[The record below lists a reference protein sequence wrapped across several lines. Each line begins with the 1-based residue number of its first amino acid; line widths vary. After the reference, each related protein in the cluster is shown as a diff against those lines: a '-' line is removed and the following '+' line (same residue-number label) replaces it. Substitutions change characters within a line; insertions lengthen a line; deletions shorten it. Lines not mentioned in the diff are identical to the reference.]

1 MMPIE
6 FTILALT
13 SLFLF
18 LAWLPSSV
26 AKKQSYGVKWLAG
39 NREPS
44 TRELSAWGQRAQRA
58 HENFK
63 DYFPSFAV
71 VVILLGMMNLFSTST
86 AIACGVFFLFRVLH
100 FIVYCLGYPLMR
112 ALCFFINVFA
122 VLYLYGVLFY
132 ATL

>member
-1 MMPIE
+1 MPIE
-6 FTILALT
+6 YSLLAFCG
-13 SLFLF
+13 LFLF

-26 AKKQSYGVKWLAG
+26 AKKNSYGVKWLAG

-44 TRELSAWGQRAQRA
+44 SAPLCEWGKRAIRA

-71 VVILLGMMNLFSTST
+71 VVLLLDQMDLFSFST
-86 AIACGVFFLFRVLH
+86 AIACSVFVIFRVIH
-100 FIVYCLGYPLMR
+100 FVVYCLGYPMLR
-112 ALCFFINVFA
+112 ALSFFMNLFA

-132 ATL
+132 AAL